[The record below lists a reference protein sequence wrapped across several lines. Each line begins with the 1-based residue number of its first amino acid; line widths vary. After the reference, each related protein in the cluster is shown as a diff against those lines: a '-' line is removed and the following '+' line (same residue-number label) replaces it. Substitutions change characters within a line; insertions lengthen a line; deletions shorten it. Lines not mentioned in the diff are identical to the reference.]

1 MKIYQADSTCSKLY
15 FKTLNSQPAFTCS
28 KLNLFKV
35 SNNNTT
41 TSSLMFNH
49 SNAFI
54 FNFEHILILA
64 LIIYLS
70 PRFTHFS
77 SMFRF
82 NIPLNNWFSKVF
94 QGCSKEH
101 CPEMASCF
109 QQSAN
114 PFPATSLFLQPLKT
128 SGNLW
133 IYVFRRYR
141 KRQVA

>member
-1 MKIYQADSTCSKLY
+1 MAKDTLKYVWLFSNITHDRVRWKFTKQIHTCSKLY

-35 SNNNTT
+35 SNKNTT
-41 TSSLMFNH
+41 TTSLMFNH

-70 PRFTHFS
+70 PRFAHFS

-94 QGCSKEH
+94 QRCSKEH
-101 CPEMASCF
+101 CPEMALCF
-109 QQSAN
+109 QQSA
-114 PFPATSLFLQPLKT
+114 SL
-128 SGNLW
+128 
-133 IYVFRRYR
+133 
-141 KRQVA
+141 

>member
-1 MKIYQADSTCSKLY
+1 MAQAASYPFDKWNFQVFINIEKYNVLFKIRKYYIRIIFVLMAI
-15 FKTLNSQPAFTCS
+15 SQPAFTCS

-109 QQSAN
+109 QQSA
-114 PFPATSLFLQPLKT
+114 SL
-128 SGNLW
+128 
-133 IYVFRRYR
+133 
-141 KRQVA
+141 